1 MENDS
6 SFGLLFKQISIAFSN
21 NFQREAARYD
31 LTPSQASILIYLSK
45 VDHPVNQRE
54 LEKYFRL
61 TNPTVT
67 GLMQRME
74 NKGFIRREMNQAD
87 NRSKYIILTPKAME
101 ISAEVRNNLHKVEED
116 ITSGAISAGVACRPA
131 SAAAAGVGDHVS
143 LSPAG
148 LSILPGG

>member
-1 MENDS
+1 MVENDS

-101 ISAEVRNNLHKVEED
+101 ISNEVRNNLYKVEED
-116 ITSGAISAGVACRPA
+116 ITQ
-131 SAAAAGVGDHVS
+131 S
-143 LSPAG
+143 LSQQECAQLRQLLQQVLEIVYRCPQQD
-148 LSILPGG
+148 

>member
-1 MENDS
+1 MAMNMYTAAKSLVIGEIPICAWR
-6 SFGLLFKQISIAFSN
+6 GLLCICLSLIHI
-21 NFQREAARYD
+21 YD
-31 LTPSQASILIYLSK
+31 LTPSQARILIYLSK

-101 ISAEVRNNLHKVEED
+101 ISNEVRNNLYKVEED
-116 ITSGAISAGVACRPA
+116 ITQ
-131 SAAAAGVGDHVS
+131 S
-143 LSPAG
+143 LSQQECAQLRQLLQQVLEIMYRCPQ
-148 LSILPGG
+148 

>member
-101 ISAEVRNNLHKVEED
+101 ISAE
-116 ITSGAISAGVACRPA
+116 GAKQ
-131 SAAAAGVGDHVS
+131 
-143 LSPAG
+143 
-148 LSILPGG
+148 SI

>member
-54 LEKYFRL
+54 LEKIFQADQSHSNRVDAAHGKTKDL
-61 TNPTVT
+61 FA
-67 GLMQRME
+67 G
-74 NKGFIRREMNQAD
+74 KMNQAD

-101 ISAEVRNNLHKVEED
+101 ISAEVRNNLYK
-116 ITSGAISAGVACRPA
+116 R
-131 SAAAAGVGDHVS
+131 
-143 LSPAG
+143 
-148 LSILPGG
+148 